1 MSDLLDQ
8 VWTLLNRTL
17 EVYRDSP
24 RATDWLRRHAELLDG
39 PLRIAVVGQQDSGKS
54 TLVNALVGER
64 VAPVSDAVRAPAW
77 YRAGPHPRAL
87 VEPGGVEVAAS
98 RHAGQLSVDL
108 AEWHGRSVDRVLVD
122 WPSRGL
128 KGMTLIDTPPVAAD
142 HAVDHGADAVLYLAQ
157 HLQATDIRLLR
168 GIDNPV
174 ATLLVLS
181 RADELGGSQL
191 DALFAAKQVARQH
204 RRDVRTRALCQDVIS
219 VTGLLG
225 YAGKALHQNE
235 FDELAS
241 VAFGSRP
248 VLDPYLLSADR
259 FVGPDFPLPLGVEA
273 RRALLDRLGLFGVR
287 LCTTLIRQGF
297 DQHGDL
303 CAQLVQRSGVTGLRE
318 SIGRYL
324 TDRAPVLKARSAL
337 SALSVVL
344 RAEPR
349 PAAVGLAAGVEQA
362 LAGAHELRE
371 LRLLATLHA
380 GYPTLPAELSAE
392 ARQLIGGDGLT
403 LPARLGL
410 GEEPTMT
417 GLRHAIIGALR
428 RWRAQAENP
437 ILDLSARAAAGV
449 VVRSCE
455 DMLASLSGARP

>member
-1 MSDLLDQ
+1 MSGLLDQ

-39 PLRIAVVGQQDSGKS
+39 PLRIAVVGQPDSGKS

-64 VAPVSDAVRAPAW
+64 VAPVQVAAPTW
-77 YRAGPHPRAL
+77 YRAGPTPRAV

-108 AEWHGRSVDRVLVD
+108 TSWRGRSVDRVLVD

-128 KGMTLIDTPPVAAD
+128 KGMTLIDTPPVAD
-142 HAVDHGADAVLYLAQ
+142 GVSTVDHGADAVLYLAQ

-168 GIDNPV
+168 TMDNPV
-174 ATLLVLS
+174 ATVLVLS

-204 RRDVRTRALCQDVIS
+204 RRDFRTRALCQDVIS

-225 YAGKALHQNE
+225 YAGKALHQHE
-235 FDELAS
+235 FDALAS
-241 VAFGSRP
+241 VAFGSRS

-259 FVGPDFPLPLGVEA
+259 FVGPDFPLPLGVDE
-273 RRALLDRLGLFGVR
+273 RRGLLDRLGLFGVR

-303 CAQLVQRSGVTGLRE
+303 CAQLVQRSGVTELRE
-318 SIGRYL
+318 SIGRYF

-337 SALSVVL
+337 HALSVVL

-349 PAAVGLAAGVEQA
+349 PAAVSLAAGVERT

-428 RWRAQAENP
+428 RWREQAENP

-455 DMLASLSGARP
+455 DMLANLSGARP